1 MHESFSK
8 FNLKENMP
16 KLLKYCSDRFMNIK
30 KGGEK
35 DKLVWD
41 AEAEIYILN
50 EVLREGL

>member
-1 MHESFSK
+1 
-8 FNLKENMP
+8 MP

-41 AEAEIYILN
+41 TEAEVYILN